1 MRKYKRED
9 FPIELKLS
17 FNKDDVDY
25 LIKKEK
31 TNWLA
36 TIIMLIGFV
45 VTVVGAYFIMFGPS
59 TIVYNRFEG
68 MSYMQMMQA
77 YPGPLASIGFAIIM
91 LSRVLFGIG
100 EEKMDPEWITNQIH
114 DKTAFDILNLPDDE
128 ELSIALIETRLFRV
142 DIIKKVTD
150 KD

>member
-17 FNKDDVDY
+17 LNKNDVDY

-31 TNWLA
+31 THWLA
-36 TIIMLIGFV
+36 IIIMLIGIV
-45 VTVVGAYFIMFGPS
+45 AIVVGAYFMMFGPNS
-59 TIVYNRFEG
+59 IIYDRFEG
-68 MSYMQMMQA
+68 MSYIQLMQA

-91 LSRVLFGIG
+91 LGKVLFSIG
-100 EEKMDPEWITNQIH
+100 GEKMNGEWVVSQIQDIT
-114 DKTAFDILNLPDDE
+114 DFDILNLPDNE